1 MLDMS
6 QKRFVDTLTTAEP
19 KSIDDFARAQENC
32 RQEVQKKI
40 ADQSDK
46 SRQNIQECINKV
58 LRELRQRILG
68 EITLDE

>member
-32 RQEVQKKI
+32 RHEVTKKI
-40 ADQSDK
+40 SDLSDK